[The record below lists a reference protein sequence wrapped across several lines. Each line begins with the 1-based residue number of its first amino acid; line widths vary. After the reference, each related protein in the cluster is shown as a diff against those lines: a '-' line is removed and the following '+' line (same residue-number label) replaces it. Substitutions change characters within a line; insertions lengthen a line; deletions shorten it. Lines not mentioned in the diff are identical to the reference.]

1 MRVLLAID
9 GSISSNRARDLVA
22 GLPWPEGSVIRIVG
36 VLERGPELFGLPW
49 IPVIPE
55 NAAAIEADLVTQ
67 TTNALETAGRE
78 IGRPGLKVDQ
88 VLLRDHAA
96 RAIVDQAREFGAELV
111 VVGSRGHSTM
121 ETLLLGSTS
130 AEVVDHAPCP
140 VLVAREPQIGSII
153 LAEDG
158 STGAQGAAACIESWP
173 ILAGIPVTVV
183 SVAEIAIPWAGA
195 APGIYEQMM
204 ESYTESVEE
213 ARREYHEIARR
224 RAETLAQGGRPVQ
237 LEVREGDA
245 AAEIVAAA
253 AEGKTDLIVIG
264 TRGHTGLT
272 RMLLGSIAR
281 KVLVHAPCSVLVV
294 REGVAAGHKDAATAE
309 TSISGG

>member
-9 GSISSNRARDLVA
+9 GSMSSNRARDLVA
-22 GLPWPEGSVIRIVG
+22 GLPWPQGSLIRVVG

-49 IPVIPE
+49 VPVIPE

-67 TTNALETAGRE
+67 MKNALEAAARE
-78 IGRPGLKVDQ
+78 IGRPGLTVDQ
-88 VLLRDHAA
+88 LLLRDHAA
-96 RAIVDQAREFGAELV
+96 RAIVDQAREFGAELIV
-111 VVGSRGHSTM
+111 IGSRGHSTM
-121 ETLLLGSTS
+121 ETMLLGSTS

-140 VLVAREPQIGSII
+140 VLVARQPQIGSII

-158 STGAQGAAACIESWP
+158 SAGAQGAAACIESWP

-183 SVAEIAIPWAGA
+183 SVAEVAIPWAGGT
-195 APGIYEQMM
+195 PGIYEQVL
-204 ESYTESVEE
+204 ESYTESVDE
-213 ARREYHEIARR
+213 ARREFHEIARR
-224 RAETLAQGGRPVQ
+224 RAEALAQGGRPVQ

-245 AAEIVAAA
+245 AAEIIAAA
-253 AEGKTDLIVIG
+253 GEGKTDLIVIG

-272 RMLLGSIAR
+272 RMLLGSVAR

-294 REGVAAGHKDAATAE
+294 REGVAAGHRDAATAE
-309 TSISGG
+309 TSITAG

>member
-9 GSISSNRARDLVA
+9 GSMSSNRARDLVA

-55 NAAAIEADLVTQ
+55 NAAAIEADLLTQ
-67 TTNALETAGRE
+67 MRNALETAERE
-78 IGRPGLKVDQ
+78 IVRPGLAVDQ
-88 VLLRDHAA
+88 TLLRDHAA
-96 RAIVDQAREFGAELV
+96 RAIVDQAREFGAELI

-121 ETLLLGSTS
+121 ETMLLGSTS

-153 LAEDG
+153 LADDG
-158 STGAQGAAACIESWP
+158 SAGAQGAAACVASWP

-183 SVAEIAIPWAGA
+183 SVAEVAIPWAGA
-195 APGIYEQMM
+195 TPGIYEQVM
-204 ESYTESVEE
+204 ESYTESVDE
-213 ARREYHEIARR
+213 ARREFHEIARR
-224 RAETLAQGGRPVQ
+224 RAEGLAQDGRPVQ

-253 AEGKTDLIVIG
+253 GERKTDLIVIG

-272 RMLLGSIAR
+272 RMLLGSVAR

-294 REGVAAGHKDAATAE
+294 REGVAAGHRDAATAE
-309 TSISGG
+309 TRITAG